1 MITDRARFRYI
12 KKLQRVAGYRLPD
25 GAFHPAN
32 LEAIS
37 GSMNID
43 GLDPGTR
50 DQVLR
55 FFKDFLECDCKDSP
69 LCGCPERK
77 FVICILELREMG
89 LNHKEISRHL
99 IDEYGVELFPAD
111 ILSFLED
118 SVHLLEAVRG
128 VADLAKELDLVAK
141 TDAHIKEISR

>member
-1 MITDRARFRYI
+1 MIASRARFRYI
-12 KKLQRVAGYRLPD
+12 KKLQRAAGHRLPD

-43 GLDPGTR
+43 SLDPGTR

-55 FFKDFLECDCKDSP
+55 FFKDFLDCKCRDSP

-77 FVICILELREMG
+77 FVISILELREMG
-89 LNHKEISRHL
+89 LDHKDIHRHL
-99 IDEYGVELFPAD
+99 LDEYGIDLFPAD

-118 SVHLLEAVRG
+118 SVHLLEAVRS
-128 VADLAKELDLVAK
+128 VANLAGQKDLVQLS
-141 TDAHIKEISR
+141 DGHIRNISR

>member
-1 MITDRARFRYI
+1 MIAGRARFRYI
-12 KKLQRVAGYRLPD
+12 KKLQRAAGYRLPD

-32 LEAIS
+32 LEAIT

-50 DQVLR
+50 DQILL
-55 FFKDFLECDCKDSP
+55 FYKDFLECGCRESP

-77 FVICILELREMG
+77 FVIALLELRERGMD
-89 LNHKEISRHL
+89 HKEIHRHL
-99 IDEYGVELFPAD
+99 IDEYGIDLFPAD

-118 SVHLLEAVRG
+118 SVHLLEAVRS
-128 VADLAKELDLVAK
+128 VADLAGEKDLVK
-141 TDAHIKEISR
+141 LTDEHIRQIER

>member
-1 MITDRARFRYI
+1 VIASRARFRYI
-12 KKLQRVAGYRLPD
+12 KKLQRAAGHRLPD

-32 LEAIS
+32 LEAIT

-43 GLDPGTR
+43 SLDPGTR

-55 FFKDFLECDCKDSP
+55 FFKDFLDCKCRDSP

-77 FVICILELREMG
+77 FVISILELREMG
-89 LNHKEISRHL
+89 LDHKDIHRHL
-99 IDEYGVELFPAD
+99 LDEYGIDLFPAD

-118 SVHLLEAVRG
+118 SVHLLEAVRS
-128 VADLAKELDLVAK
+128 VANLAGQKDLVQLS
-141 TDAHIKEISR
+141 DGHIRNISR